1 MTSLILSGMS
11 SSPFVVLGP
20 VFHVPVRASLALFYA
35 VIWICVFAN
44 AGRGLFVATI
54 ARNLAQVSM
63 SSLLVVGPI
72 ILLSGLWAPPEAMPA
87 WLRLACRC
95 LHSAC
100 GDFVGSSPDGSFAS
114 LQPLGI
120 HGGVAT
126 VRERS
131 AMLGWISAGT
141 GKRSLWI

>member
-87 WLRLACRC
+87 WLQLA
-95 LHSAC
+95 SAA
-100 GDFVGSSPDGSFAS
+100 SPLRHFIDVSYGILLKGAGLTLLWDSVLAIGAIGVLIFTFGMWRFRGQFA
-114 LQPLGI
+114 
-120 HGGVAT
+120 
-126 VRERS
+126 
-131 AMLGWISAGT
+131 
-141 GKRSLWI
+141 